1 MKFPFTEGMLLKRR
15 AEYEE
20 HEERLAGFVPTFYF
34 SVPFARSSL
43 PVPRSPFPVPRFSN
57 IPSGV
62 LQKHI
67 FVEFV
72 WCVTK

>member
-34 SVPFARSSL
+34 SVPCARSSH
-43 PVPRSPFPVPRFSN
+43 PVTRYPFPVPRFSN
-57 IPSGV
+57 IPSGI
-62 LQKHI
+62 LQRHI
-67 FVEFV
+67 FVE
-72 WCVTK
+72 